1 MTDDTLRLACELALA
16 ARRRADKRRRR
27 AGRRAGRRT
36 NADRPP
42 PRRSPTQRRGDQHET
57 AALRLLLANGLAL
70 LARNLACS
78 AGEID
83 LVMRDGDTLVF
94 VEVRARAPSRYGDAA
109 ATIGRQKQAR
119 LARAA
124 AHWLPELARRHW
136 GGTPPPARFDAV
148 VFDAGQPQWLR
159 GAFSLP

>member
-27 AGRRAGRRT
+27 ARQRA
-36 NADRPP
+36 APEDAP
-42 PRRSPTQRRGDQHET
+42 PRRSPMQRRGDQHED
-57 AALRLLLANGLAL
+57 AALRLLQARGLVL
-70 LARNLACS
+70 LARNLWTR

-83 LVMRDGDTLVF
+83 LAMREGDTLVF
-94 VEVRARAPSRYGDAA
+94 VEVRARGSTRFGGAA
-109 ATIGRQKQAR
+109 ASIGQDKQAR

-136 GGTPPPARFDAV
+136 HGTPPAARFDAV
-148 VFDAGQPQWLR
+148 VFDDGQPQWLR
-159 GAFSLP
+159 GAFLLP